1 MLSFLK
7 RAEPVESVA
16 PQVVGRTPLILR
28 DIDVENDAV
37 GTVKMDKPAETNASE
52 IESFVKV
59 VRDQALDLREENA
72 KFASGWM
79 TNLEVLTNRLS
90 KISPM
95 VDQLV
100 AKLAERETALA
111 QAIES
116 RDDLQRKYVMVE
128 RERAVLQPRVA
139 RLDDELQETKN
150 LLSAAHA
157 RIAQLDSDVL
167 KASNYAN
174 ELLNKV
180 TISESLRNRSE
191 EENAVYQQKNMEKD
205 ATINKLTREL
215 ARFTSDLEA
224 ASSELYRYE
233 GQVNFYTERLGSYT
247 EELDRANATISSLE
261 AQVSN
266 YKKDLSTL
274 RFDTEERER
283 RMTVD
288 MAAKNKLIYDL
299 EIKQSAMASKIEFL
313 TRMNQRYREES
324 KRQLEQVANLES
336 SNRQLIDAFAANV
349 ESVGAVGPEPVQ
361 EQVVER
367 PQPMLRA
374 IGDDR

>member
-1 MLSFLK
+1 M
-7 RAEPVESVA
+7 E
-16 PQVVGRTPLILR
+16 
-28 DIDVENDAV
+28 
-37 GTVKMDKPAETNASE
+37 KPAETNSSE

-59 VRDQALDLREENA
+59 IRDQALDLREENA

-90 KISPM
+90 KIAPM

-100 AKLAERETALA
+100 SKLAEREVALA

-116 RDDLQRKYVMVE
+116 RDDLQRKYVLVE

-139 RLDDELQETKN
+139 RLDDELRETKN
-150 LLSAAHA
+150 VLSEAHA
-157 RIAQLDSDVL
+157 RIAQLDSELL
-167 KASNYAN
+167 KASNYSN

-180 TISESLRNRSE
+180 TISESLRKRSE
-191 EENAVYQQKNMEKD
+191 EENVVYQQKNTEKD

-233 GQVNFYTERLGSYT
+233 GQVTFYTERLGSYT

-266 YKKDLSTL
+266 YKKDLNTL
-274 RFDTEERER
+274 TYDSEERER

-313 TRMNQRYREES
+313 TRMNQRYRDES

-349 ESVGAVGPEPVQ
+349 ESIGAAGPEPVQ
-361 EQVVER
+361 EEVVER
-367 PQPMLRA
+367 PQPKLRA

>member
-1 MLSFLK
+1 
-7 RAEPVESVA
+7 
-16 PQVVGRTPLILR
+16 
-28 DIDVENDAV
+28 
-37 GTVKMDKPAETNASE
+37 MDKPAETNASE

-100 AKLAERETALA
+100 AKLAERENALA

-116 RDDLQRKYVMVE
+116 RDDLQRKYVLVE

-233 GQVNFYTERLGSYT
+233 GQVTFYTERLGSYT